1 MYRLVEFRKFYYTA
15 TAIGLMASL
24 AACSVKKYERSN
36 LDIAEKYR
44 TDQQAFV
51 QDSSA
56 NNLAKIPYKEFF
68 TDPVLIELIDA
79 GVAKNNDLNVAL
91 KQIEIASLLYTQ
103 SKWGQVPT
111 VNLNV
116 GTAAINR
123 PSGNSLNGT
132 TTSMFLGQ
140 KYIEDYN
147 SAVTIA
153 WEADIWG
160 KIKSRKEAAL
170 ASYLQTQEAA
180 KAVQTQLVAQ
190 IAQGYYNLLMLDTQ
204 LEITNQNLGLVDSTL
219 NMIKV
224 QQRLGLT
231 TSLSVQQQENTRDQ
245 ILASIPVIRQSITIQ
260 ENALSV
266 LTGEMPGA
274 IKRGKSLTTVV
285 TPQYNS
291 IGIPAELLNY
301 RPDVKSS
308 ELQVRQA
315 LASSSVARKSMYPS
329 FSITANGGLNAYEFN
344 HWFNV
349 PGSLFGS
356 VLGGIT
362 QPVLNGK
369 RLKTQYEQ
377 SKIALEQSKLN
388 FKQSVLNAVAEVSNS
403 LAEIESLETQE
414 KLLEGLVNRSGASVN
429 TATIMFKNDLAT
441 YLDVIVAQ
449 NNKLRAEL
457 DLAAVK
463 KQKLSA
469 SVLLY
474 RSVGGGWK

>member
-1 MYRLVEFRKFYYTA
+1 MYRLVEFRKSYYPA
-15 TAIGLMASL
+15 TAIVLMACL
-24 AACSVKKYERSN
+24 AACSVKKYERSDLN
-36 LDIAEKYR
+36 MAEKYR
-44 TDQQAFV
+44 TDQSSFV
-51 QDSSA
+51 QDSSI
-56 NNLAKIPYKEFF
+56 NNIAKIPYKDFF

-79 GVAKNNDLNVAL
+79 GVAKNNDLNVAV
-91 KQIEIASLLYTQ
+91 KQIEIASLLYKQ
-103 SKWGQVPT
+103 SKWGNVPT

-116 GTAAINR
+116 GSGSINR

-147 SAVTIA
+147 SSVTIA

-160 KIKSRKEAAL
+160 KINGRKEVAL

-180 KAVQTQLVAQ
+180 KAVKTQLVSQ
-190 IAQGYYNLLMLDTQ
+190 IAQGYYNLLMFDTQ

-219 NMIKV
+219 NMIKI

-231 TSLSVQQQENTRDQ
+231 TSLSVQQQENVRDQ
-245 ILASIPVIRQSITIQ
+245 ILASIPVIKQAITIQ

-274 IKRGKSLTTVV
+274 IKRSKSLVAAI
-285 TPQYNS
+285 TPQYTS
-291 IGIPAELLNY
+291 IGIPAELLSY

-308 ELQVRQA
+308 ELLVKQA
-315 LASSSVARKSMYPS
+315 LSASGVAKKSMYPS
-329 FSITANGGLNAYEFN
+329 LNISANGGLNAFEFN

-356 VLGGIT
+356 VIGSLT
-362 QPVLNGK
+362 QPILNNK

-377 SKIALEQSKLN
+377 SKIVLEQSKLN

-403 LAEIESLETQE
+403 LAEIESLEEQE
-414 KLLEGLVNRSGASVN
+414 RLLEGLVTRSRESVN

-441 YLDVIVAQ
+441 YLDVIIAQ
-449 NNKLRAEL
+449 NNKLRSEL

-474 RSVGGGWK
+474 RSVGGGWN